1 MAMRIA
7 LAAGVLCAAFA
18 FPAFAGEAP
27 PSCPNDAATAGMRAR
42 MKTLREDIDKIE
54 WTVDAAERGRLMEL
68 HMKHMH
74 EGLHEMRRRQID
86 VPCRLEMMTSMMETM
101 IRREQVMQERGAR

>member
-1 MAMRIA
+1 MRTA
-7 LAAGVLCAAFA
+7 LAAGALCAAFA

-27 PSCPNDAATAGMRAR
+27 PSCPNDAANAGMRAR
-42 MKTLREDIDKIE
+42 MKTLREEIEKIE
-54 WTVDAAERGRLMEL
+54 WTLDSGERKRLMDL

-74 EGLHEMRRRQID
+74 EGLREMRRRQID

-101 IRREQVMQERGAR
+101 VRREQVMQERDTR

>member
-1 MAMRIA
+1 MRTA
-7 LAAGVLCAAFA
+7 LAAGALCAAFA

-27 PSCPNDAATAGMRAR
+27 ASCPNDPATAGMRAR
-42 MKTLREDIDKIE
+42 MQTLREEIDKIE
-54 WTVDAAERGRLMEL
+54 WTVDATEQKRLMEL

-101 IRREQVMQERGAR
+101 IRREQVMQERGTR

>member
-1 MAMRIA
+1 MRVP

-18 FPAFAGEAP
+18 FPAFAGETRPA
-27 PSCPNDAATAGMRAR
+27 CPNDPATAGMQAR
-42 MKTLREDIDKIE
+42 MKTLRAEIERIE
-54 WTVDAAERGRLMEL
+54 WTVDRTEQKRLMEM

-74 EGLHEMRRRQID
+74 EGLHELGRREMD

-101 IRREQVMQERGAR
+101 IRHEQVMHERDGH